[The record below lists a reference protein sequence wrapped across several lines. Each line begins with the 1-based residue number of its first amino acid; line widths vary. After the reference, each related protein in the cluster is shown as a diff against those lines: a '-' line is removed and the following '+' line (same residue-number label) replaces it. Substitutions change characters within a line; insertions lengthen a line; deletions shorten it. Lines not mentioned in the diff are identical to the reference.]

1 MGQRLVG
8 TGFKKTKPTQAGV
21 KRNLALDDPLD
32 QHYKPI
38 KVEGFN
44 TGLQIKKDTDVRIE
58 GDLKVTGDISLEGGD
73 INFDKVAT
81 EQIKL
86 GDNTTIQSE
95 TTDLLSIES
104 TGLVVSGVQ
113 QAAQTAVGIITQS
126 GQDSKYALYN
136 GATLRWTVGN
146 DADDSN
152 KLKIDSDNLTV
163 GGNTKLTLDSSGNLT
178 VTGNV
183 VSSAGTLGAGGA
195 SALNDLSDVT
205 YSSGDLTISS
215 LDKIIA
221 DDFVID
227 SGASI
232 ELDSNN
238 GNFVAKKA
246 GTEFSATNSAYAGMI
261 LGYTY
266 LHPTD
271 GTVTHEIQ
279 NSMTVED
286 STHQIS
292 FKTPPSEFVEI
303 ELSCFINVSS
313 TDTNIDVGLSDN
325 STYNSIGG
333 QFEYDFA
340 GVYFTDDEVDDDI
353 LTVKWVL
360 SASELASIGS
370 SNTFYIGFSTAG
382 ATKTANISYGFRS
395 SHGVSHPPFVIKATA
410 LPATIYTG

>member
-1 MGQRLVG
+1 MANELKLDNPLARDI
-8 TGFKKTKPTQAGV
+8 KPV
-21 KRNLALDDPLD
+21 KINDEVTSLQLGDD
-32 QHYKPI
+32 I
-38 KVEGFN
+38 
-44 TGLQIKKDTDVRIE
+44 VRIE
-58 GDLKVTGDISLEGGD
+58 KDLEVGGDISIEGGD
-73 INFDKVAT
+73 LNFNNVNT
-81 EQIKL
+81 EQINL
-86 GDNTTIQSE
+86 GSSTTIQAE

-104 TGLVVSGVQ
+104 TGLVVSGIQ
-113 QAAQTAVGIITQS
+113 QTDQTAVGIITQS

-136 GATLRWTVGN
+136 GATLRWTLGN

-246 GTEFSATNSAYAGMI
+246 GTEFSVANSAYAGTI
-261 LGYTY
+261 LGYR
-266 LHPTD
+266 LIGESH
-271 GTVTHEIQ
+271 THTSYTMT
-279 NSMTVED
+279 NSFAVPDSDMTVRF
-286 STHQIS
+286 IA
-292 FKTPPSEFVEI
+292 PPSGNVEY
-303 ELSCFINVSS
+303 EVQAYLDVASNLSAYF
-313 TDTNIDVGLSDN
+313 GLSDN
-325 STYNSIGG
+325 ATYNTVGATYEHLVHKPDESDQNTVTWKVVETGLTAGSTYNRWFGAKVSSGTTSKIFYGG
-333 QFEYDFA
+333 TATNRYADFIFK
-340 GVYFTDDEVDDDI
+340 V
-353 LTVKWVL
+353 
-360 SASELASIGS
+360 
-370 SNTFYIGFSTAG
+370 
-382 ATKTANISYGFRS
+382 
-395 SHGVSHPPFVIKATA
+395 TA
-410 LPATIYTG
+410 LPTAVSDFAVYD